1 MLVNF
6 KDCKIIE
13 EALVGSLPTR
23 DCILQRLVQGISIQ
37 AGYCLPKCLGL
48 DYFRLSFLI
57 FRIFA
62 YTLLVV
68 HCESKHLTCKMAS
81 SPKCFE

>member
-13 EALVGSLPTR
+13 EALVCSLPTR
-23 DCILQRLVQGISIQ
+23 DSILQRLVQGILVE

-57 FRIFA
+57 FRLFA
-62 YTLLVV
+62 YTLLVL
-68 HCESKHLTCKMAS
+68 HSESKHLTCKMAS
-81 SPKCFE
+81 SPKGFE